1 MIASLSNDCVW
12 SASICPSSDDGF
24 LSYYHF
30 LYKRPPFE
38 GGRECN
44 PDGGFQRPW
53 PTFLSKDLSG
63 GRDCYPDKGF
73 AAKAHLLFKKTTV
86 SLRFISGRVHIPMK
100 VSWPMP
106 TFLTNKTTYTR
117 GPRLLS
123 RLRFQAVMAHL
134 FFFPTF
140 TRGGILKSE
149 VDQSPYMAFQPW
161 DTTIWYVEE
170 HPFDIQSRI
179 STTTIFVVE
188 HLIRHSS
195 RDMYHIHDLPVME
208 HYHLVCLGT
217 SHLTFVGD

>member
-24 LSYYHF
+24 LSYYQF
-30 LYKRPPFE
+30 PYKRPPFE

-44 PDGGFQRPW
+44 PDEGFQRPR

-63 GRDCYPDKGF
+63 GRDCYSDEGF
-73 AAKAHLLFKKTTV
+73 AAKAHLLLKRPPFYYV
-86 SLRFISGRVHIPMK
+86 FISGRVHIPMK

-134 FFFPTF
+134 IFLPLR
-140 TRGGILKSE
+140 RGGFLNPRWIGALCPPSHCNE
-149 VDQSPYMAFQPW
+149 VLSGYGPPSAL
-161 DTTIWYVEE
+161 TTFNWGAV
-170 HPFDIQSRI
+170 
-179 STTTIFVVE
+179 
-188 HLIRHSS
+188 
-195 RDMYHIHDLPVME
+195 HINDL
-208 HYHLVCLGT
+208 
-217 SHLTFVGD
+217 